1 MPPKGDHPQSTIISS
16 TLGKQIRDHGNH
28 KLEEH
33 LDNQEEH
40 VKHLKGEV
48 GQEAAVK
55 TLDAKKPDTPPN
67 PIPEIGF
74 ADPGE
79 HLGYAGSEVIGDFD

>member
-1 MPPKGDHPQSTIISS
+1 
-16 TLGKQIRDHGNH
+16 
-28 KLEEH
+28 
-33 LDNQEEH
+33 
-40 VKHLKGEV
+40 LKGEV